1 MKNPLLWICVITV
14 IIGAALVITIVRRNS
29 ARWIEINDVTGY
41 AKFTDKQIEKITL
54 RKSVT
59 SPERAVFSD
68 DNLISKW
75 KEFFQKLE
83 LNRIG

>member
-29 ARWIEINDVTGY
+29 ARWIEIKDVTGY
-41 AKFTDKQIEKITL
+41 VKFTDKQIEKITL
-54 RKSVT
+54 CNGVT

-68 DNLISKW
+68 DNLNSK
-75 KEFFQKLE
+75 
-83 LNRIG
+83 

>member
-41 AKFTDKQIEKITL
+41 AKFTDKQIEKQ
-54 RKSVT
+54 
-59 SPERAVFSD
+59 EC
-68 DNLISKW
+68 
-75 KEFFQKLE
+75 EFA
-83 LNRIG
+83 

>member
-54 RKSVT
+54 RKGVT

-68 DNLISKW
+68 NNLISKW

>member
-1 MKNPLLWICVITV
+1 MKNSLLWICVITV

-54 RKSVT
+54 CKGVT

>member
-54 RKSVT
+54 RKSVP

-68 DNLISKW
+68 DNLIPK
-75 KEFFQKLE
+75 
-83 LNRIG
+83 

>member
-29 ARWIEINDVTGY
+29 ARWIEINNVTGY

>member
-54 RKSVT
+54 RKGAT